1 MMKTKFMKKIVAIS
15 LVSVGIL
22 TLVACSSASSD
33 KSSSESVKVGIL
45 QYMEHESLTAAREGF
60 VAELEANGYK
70 EGEKLVLDYQNA
82 QGDQANLQTIS
93 EQLIDGNDIV
103 LAIATPAAQSLA
115 TVSTE
120 TPILFTAVTDPLS
133 ADLVESIEKPGGLL
147 TGTSDQAPIDKQV
160 ELLGQAVPDAK
171 TVGILY
177 TTSERNSEVQVEQ
190 AKELFEKAGYKVVV
204 KGITS
209 TNEVQDATTSLMK
222 DVDAIFV
229 PTDNTIASTMTLIGE
244 LSVEHQIPV
253 IGGST
258 DMVDEGGL
266 LTYGLGV
273 HQLLPVPRP
282 DLVVYGTTLIGI
294 ILIFMGCDI
303 FSKPT
308 KEMQLLE
315 NDERNIAITNAS
327 LANAYK
333 VTLTLLVLVLFALVF
348 MGYMSK
354 VVFFSIAGVIA
365 IGQITWVITARYL
378 DKNTS

>member
-1 MMKTKFMKKIVAIS
+1 
-15 LVSVGIL
+15 
-22 TLVACSSASSD
+22 
-33 KSSSESVKVGIL
+33 
-45 QYMEHESLTAAREGF
+45 
-60 VAELEANGYK
+60 K

-103 LAIATPAAQSLA
+103 LAIATPSAQSLA

-120 TPILFTAVTDPLS
+120 TPIVFTAVTDPLS

-190 AKELFEKAGYKVVV
+190 AKELLEKAGYKVVV

-209 TNEVQDATTSLMK
+209 SNEVQDATTSLMK
-222 DVDAIFV
+222 DVDALFI
-229 PTDNTIASTMTLIGE
+229 PTDNTVASTMTMIGE
-244 LSVEHQIPV
+244 LSVEHKVPV

-266 LTYGLGV
+266 LTYGTNYEALGRQTAKMAIKIIEGANV
-273 HQLLPVPRP
+273 SETAVEYPETVSLHVNEEMAQKL
-282 DLVVYGTTLIGI
+282 GI
-294 ILIFMGCDI
+294 DT
-303 FSKPT
+303 SK
-308 KEMQLLE
+308 
-315 NDERNIAITNAS
+315 
-327 LANAYK
+327 LA
-333 VTLTLLVLVLFALVF
+333 V
-348 MGYMSK
+348 SE
-354 VVFFSIAGVIA
+354 
-365 IGQITWVITARYL
+365 
-378 DKNTS
+378 

>member
-1 MMKTKFMKKIVAIS
+1 MYYKLVKKLATISVAS
-15 LVSVGIL
+15 MGLL
-22 TLVACSSASSD
+22 TLAACSSSSEQASSD
-33 KSSSESVKVGIL
+33 VVKVGVL

-103 LAIATPAAQSLA
+103 LAIATPSAQSLA

-120 TPILFTAVTDPLS
+120 TPIVFTAVTDPLS

-190 AKELFEKAGYKVVV
+190 AKELLEKAGYKVIV

-209 TNEVQDATTSLMK
+209 SNEVQDATTSLMK
-222 DVDAIFV
+222 DVDALFI
-229 PTDNTIASTMTLIGE
+229 PTDNTVASTMTMIGE
-244 LSVEHQIPV
+244 LSVEHKVPV

-266 LTYGLGV
+266 LTYGTNYEALGRQTAKMAIKIIEGANV
-273 HQLLPVPRP
+273 SETAVEYPETVSLHVNEEMAQKL
-282 DLVVYGTTLIGI
+282 GI
-294 ILIFMGCDI
+294 DT
-303 FSKPT
+303 SK
-308 KEMQLLE
+308 
-315 NDERNIAITNAS
+315 
-327 LANAYK
+327 LA
-333 VTLTLLVLVLFALVF
+333 V
-348 MGYMSK
+348 SE
-354 VVFFSIAGVIA
+354 
-365 IGQITWVITARYL
+365 
-378 DKNTS
+378 

>member
-1 MMKTKFMKKIVAIS
+1 MYYKLVKKLATISVAS
-15 LVSVGIL
+15 MGLL
-22 TLVACSSASSD
+22 TLAACSSSSEQASSD
-33 KSSSESVKVGIL
+33 VVKVGVL

-103 LAIATPAAQSLA
+103 LAIATPSAQSLA
-115 TVSTE
+115 TVSNE
-120 TPILFTAVTDPLS
+120 TPIVFTAVTDPLS
-133 ADLVESIEKPGGLL
+133 AGLVESIEKPGGLL

-190 AKELFEKAGYKVVV
+190 AKELLEKAGYKVVV

-209 TNEVQDATTSLMK
+209 SNEVQDATTSLMK
-222 DVDAIFV
+222 DVDALFI
-229 PTDNTIASTMTLIGE
+229 PTDNTVASTMTMIGE
-244 LSVEHQIPV
+244 LSEEHKVPV

-266 LTYGLGV
+266 LTYGTNYEALGRQTAKMAIKIIEGANV
-273 HQLLPVPRP
+273 SETAVEYPETVSLHVNEEMAQKL
-282 DLVVYGTTLIGI
+282 GI
-294 ILIFMGCDI
+294 DT
-303 FSKPT
+303 SK
-308 KEMQLLE
+308 
-315 NDERNIAITNAS
+315 
-327 LANAYK
+327 LA
-333 VTLTLLVLVLFALVF
+333 V
-348 MGYMSK
+348 SE
-354 VVFFSIAGVIA
+354 
-365 IGQITWVITARYL
+365 
-378 DKNTS
+378 

>member
-1 MMKTKFMKKIVAIS
+1 MYHKLVKKLATVSLASIS
-15 LVSVGIL
+15 AL
-22 TLVACSSASSD
+22 TLAACSSSSD
-33 KSSSESVKVGIL
+33 QASTETVKVGVL

-93 EQLIDGNDIV
+93 EQLIGGNDIV
-103 LAIATPAAQSLA
+103 LAIATPSAQSLA

-120 TPILFTAVTDPLS
+120 TPIVFTAVTDPLS

-147 TGTSDQAPIDKQV
+147 TGTSDQAPIDKQF

-190 AKELFEKAGYKVVV
+190 AKELLEKAGYKVVV

-222 DVDAIFV
+222 DVDALFI
-229 PTDNTIASTMTLIGE
+229 PTDNTVASTMTMIGE
-244 LSVEHQIPV
+244 LSVEHKVPV

-266 LTYGLGV
+266 LTYGTNYEALGRQTAKMAIKIIEGADV
-273 HQLLPVPRP
+273 SETAVEYPETVSLHVNEEMAQKL
-282 DLVVYGTTLIGI
+282 GI
-294 ILIFMGCDI
+294 D
-303 FSKPT
+303 T
-308 KEMQLLE
+308 
-315 NDERNIAITNAS
+315 
-327 LANAYK
+327 ANLS
-333 VTLTLLVLVLFALVF
+333 V
-348 MGYMSK
+348 SE
-354 VVFFSIAGVIA
+354 
-365 IGQITWVITARYL
+365 
-378 DKNTS
+378 

>member
-1 MMKTKFMKKIVAIS
+1 MYYKLVKKLATISVAS
-15 LVSVGIL
+15 MGLL
-22 TLVACSSASSD
+22 TLAACSSSSEQASSD
-33 KSSSESVKVGIL
+33 VVKVGVL

-103 LAIATPAAQSLA
+103 LAIATPSAQSLA

-120 TPILFTAVTDPLS
+120 TPIVFTAVTDPLS

-190 AKELFEKAGYKVVV
+190 AKELLEKAGYKVVV

-222 DVDAIFV
+222 DVDALFI
-229 PTDNTIASTMTLIGE
+229 PTDNTVASTMTMIGE
-244 LSVEHQIPV
+244 LSVEHKVPV

-266 LTYGLGV
+266 LTYGTNYEALGSQTAKMAIKIIEGANV
-273 HQLLPVPRP
+273 SETAVEYPETVSLHVNEEMAQKL
-282 DLVVYGTTLIGI
+282 GI
-294 ILIFMGCDI
+294 DT
-303 FSKPT
+303 SK
-308 KEMQLLE
+308 
-315 NDERNIAITNAS
+315 
-327 LANAYK
+327 LA
-333 VTLTLLVLVLFALVF
+333 V
-348 MGYMSK
+348 SE
-354 VVFFSIAGVIA
+354 
-365 IGQITWVITARYL
+365 
-378 DKNTS
+378 

>member
-1 MMKTKFMKKIVAIS
+1 MYNKLVKKLATVSLASIS
-15 LVSVGIL
+15 AL
-22 TLVACSSASSD
+22 TLAACSSSSD
-33 KSSSESVKVGIL
+33 QASTETVKVGVL

-60 VAELEANGYK
+60 VAELEASGYK

-93 EQLIDGNDIV
+93 EQLIGENDIV
-103 LAIATPAAQSLA
+103 LAIATPSAQSLA

-120 TPILFTAVTDPLS
+120 TPIVFTAVTDPLS

-177 TTSERNSEVQVEQ
+177 TTSERNSEVQVGQ
-190 AKELFEKAGYKVVV
+190 AKKLLEKAGYKVVV

-222 DVDAIFV
+222 DVDALFI
-229 PTDNTIASTMTLIGE
+229 PTDNSVASTMTMIGE
-244 LSVEHQIPV
+244 LSVEHKVPV

-266 LTYGLGV
+266 LTYGTNYEALGRQTAKMAIKIIEGAKV
-273 HQLLPVPRP
+273 SETAVEYPETVSLHVNEEMAKKL
-282 DLVVYGTTLIGI
+282 GI
-294 ILIFMGCDI
+294 DTA
-303 FSKPT
+303 K
-308 KEMQLLE
+308 
-315 NDERNIAITNAS
+315 
-327 LANAYK
+327 
-333 VTLTLLVLVLFALVF
+333 LTV
-348 MGYMSK
+348 SE
-354 VVFFSIAGVIA
+354 
-365 IGQITWVITARYL
+365 
-378 DKNTS
+378 

>member
-1 MMKTKFMKKIVAIS
+1 MYYKLVKKLATISVAS
-15 LVSVGIL
+15 MGLL
-22 TLVACSSASSD
+22 TLAACSSSSEQASSD
-33 KSSSESVKVGIL
+33 VVKVGVL

-60 VAELEANGYK
+60 VAELEENGYK

-103 LAIATPAAQSLA
+103 LAIATPSAQSLA

-120 TPILFTAVTDPLS
+120 TPIVFTAVTDPLS

-190 AKELFEKAGYKVVV
+190 AKELLEKAGYKVVV

-209 TNEVQDATTSLMK
+209 SNEVQDATTSLMK
-222 DVDAIFV
+222 DVDAVFV
-229 PTDNTIASTMTLIGE
+229 PTDNTVASTMTMIGE
-244 LSVEHQIPV
+244 LSVEHKVPV

-266 LTYGLGV
+266 LTYGTNYEALGRQTAKMAIKIIEGANV
-273 HQLLPVPRP
+273 SETAVEYPETVSLHVNEEMAQKL
-282 DLVVYGTTLIGI
+282 GI
-294 ILIFMGCDI
+294 DT
-303 FSKPT
+303 SK
-308 KEMQLLE
+308 
-315 NDERNIAITNAS
+315 
-327 LANAYK
+327 LA
-333 VTLTLLVLVLFALVF
+333 V
-348 MGYMSK
+348 SE
-354 VVFFSIAGVIA
+354 
-365 IGQITWVITARYL
+365 
-378 DKNTS
+378 

>member
-1 MMKTKFMKKIVAIS
+1 MMKTKFMKKIAAIS

-22 TLVACSSASSD
+22 TLVACSSSSSD
-33 KSSSESVKVGIL
+33 KSSSEAVKVGIL

-229 PTDNTIASTMTLIGE
+229 PTDNTIASTMTMIGE

-266 LTYGLGV
+266 LTYGTNYEALGRQTAKMAIKIIEGADV
-273 HQLLPVPRP
+273 SETAVEYPETVSLHVNEDIAKQL
-282 DLVVYGTTLIGI
+282 GI
-294 ILIFMGCDI
+294 DT
-303 FSKPT
+303 SK
-308 KEMQLLE
+308 L
-315 NDERNIAITNAS
+315 
-327 LANAYK
+327 
-333 VTLTLLVLVLFALVF
+333 
-348 MGYMSK
+348 
-354 VVFFSIAGVIA
+354 SI
-365 IGQITWVITARYL
+365 
-378 DKNTS
+378 SE

>member
-1 MMKTKFMKKIVAIS
+1 MYYRLVKKLATISVAS
-15 LVSVGIL
+15 MGLL
-22 TLVACSSASSD
+22 TLAACSSSSEQASSD
-33 KSSSESVKVGIL
+33 VVKVGVL

-103 LAIATPAAQSLA
+103 LAIATPSAQSLA

-120 TPILFTAVTDPLS
+120 TPIVFTAVTDPLS

-190 AKELFEKAGYKVVV
+190 AKELLEKAGYKVVV

-209 TNEVQDATTSLMK
+209 SNEVQDATTSLMK
-222 DVDAIFV
+222 DVDALFI
-229 PTDNTIASTMTLIGE
+229 PTDNTVASTMAMIGE
-244 LSVEHQIPV
+244 LSVEHKVPV

-266 LTYGLGV
+266 LTYGTNYEALGRQTAKMAIKIIEGANV
-273 HQLLPVPRP
+273 SETAVEYPETVSLHVNEEMAQKL
-282 DLVVYGTTLIGI
+282 GI
-294 ILIFMGCDI
+294 DT
-303 FSKPT
+303 SK
-308 KEMQLLE
+308 
-315 NDERNIAITNAS
+315 
-327 LANAYK
+327 LA
-333 VTLTLLVLVLFALVF
+333 V
-348 MGYMSK
+348 SE
-354 VVFFSIAGVIA
+354 
-365 IGQITWVITARYL
+365 
-378 DKNTS
+378 

>member
-1 MMKTKFMKKIVAIS
+1 MYYKLVKKLATISVAS
-15 LVSVGIL
+15 MGLL
-22 TLVACSSASSD
+22 TLAACSSSSEQASSD
-33 KSSSESVKVGIL
+33 VVKVGVL

-82 QGDQANLQTIS
+82 QGDQSNLQTIS

-103 LAIATPAAQSLA
+103 LAIATPSAQSLA

-120 TPILFTAVTDPLS
+120 TLIVFTAVTDPLS

-160 ELLGQAVPDAK
+160 ELLGQAVPAAK

-190 AKELFEKAGYKVVV
+190 AKELLEKAGYKVVV

-209 TNEVQDATTSLMK
+209 SNEVQDATTSLMK
-222 DVDAIFV
+222 DVDALFI
-229 PTDNTIASTMTLIGE
+229 PTDNTVASTMTMIGE
-244 LSVEHQIPV
+244 LSVEHKVPV

-266 LTYGLGV
+266 LTYGTNYEALGRQTAKMAIKIIEGANV
-273 HQLLPVPRP
+273 SETAVEYPETVSLHVNEEMAKKL
-282 DLVVYGTTLIGI
+282 GI
-294 ILIFMGCDI
+294 DT
-303 FSKPT
+303 SK
-308 KEMQLLE
+308 
-315 NDERNIAITNAS
+315 
-327 LANAYK
+327 LA
-333 VTLTLLVLVLFALVF
+333 V
-348 MGYMSK
+348 SE
-354 VVFFSIAGVIA
+354 
-365 IGQITWVITARYL
+365 
-378 DKNTS
+378 

>member
-1 MMKTKFMKKIVAIS
+1 MYYKLVKKLATISVAS
-15 LVSVGIL
+15 MGLL
-22 TLVACSSASSD
+22 TLAACSSSSEQASSD
-33 KSSSESVKVGIL
+33 VVKVGVL

-103 LAIATPAAQSLA
+103 LAIATPSAQSLA
-115 TVSTE
+115 SVSTE
-120 TPILFTAVTDPLS
+120 TPIVFTAVTDPLS

-190 AKELFEKAGYKVVV
+190 AKELLEKAGYKVVV

-222 DVDAIFV
+222 DVDALFI
-229 PTDNTIASTMTLIGE
+229 PTDNTVASTMTMIGE
-244 LSVEHQIPV
+244 LSVEHKVPV

-266 LTYGLGV
+266 LTYGTNYEALGRQTAKMAIKIIEGANV
-273 HQLLPVPRP
+273 SETAVEYPETVSLHVNEEMAQKL
-282 DLVVYGTTLIGI
+282 GI
-294 ILIFMGCDI
+294 DT
-303 FSKPT
+303 SK
-308 KEMQLLE
+308 
-315 NDERNIAITNAS
+315 
-327 LANAYK
+327 LA
-333 VTLTLLVLVLFALVF
+333 V
-348 MGYMSK
+348 SE
-354 VVFFSIAGVIA
+354 
-365 IGQITWVITARYL
+365 
-378 DKNTS
+378 

>member
-1 MMKTKFMKKIVAIS
+1 MYYKLVKKLATISVAS
-15 LVSVGIL
+15 MGLL
-22 TLVACSSASSD
+22 TLAACSSSSEQASSD
-33 KSSSESVKVGIL
+33 VVKVGVL

-82 QGDQANLQTIS
+82 QGDQSNLQTIS

-103 LAIATPAAQSLA
+103 LAIATPSAQSLA

-120 TPILFTAVTDPLS
+120 TPIVFTAVTDPLS

-190 AKELFEKAGYKVVV
+190 AKELLEKAGYKVVV

-222 DVDAIFV
+222 DVDALFI
-229 PTDNTIASTMTLIGE
+229 PTDNTVASTMTMIGE
-244 LSVEHQIPV
+244 LSVEHKVPV

-266 LTYGLGV
+266 LTYGTNYEALGRQTAKMAIKIIEGANV
-273 HQLLPVPRP
+273 SETAVEYPETVSLHVNEEMAQKL
-282 DLVVYGTTLIGI
+282 GI
-294 ILIFMGCDI
+294 DT
-303 FSKPT
+303 SK
-308 KEMQLLE
+308 
-315 NDERNIAITNAS
+315 
-327 LANAYK
+327 LA
-333 VTLTLLVLVLFALVF
+333 V
-348 MGYMSK
+348 SE
-354 VVFFSIAGVIA
+354 
-365 IGQITWVITARYL
+365 
-378 DKNTS
+378 

>member
-1 MMKTKFMKKIVAIS
+1 MYYKLVKKLATISVAS
-15 LVSVGIL
+15 MGLL
-22 TLVACSSASSD
+22 TLAACSSSSEQASSD
-33 KSSSESVKVGIL
+33 VVKVGVL
-45 QYMEHESLTAAREGF
+45 QYMEHESLTAARESF

-103 LAIATPAAQSLA
+103 LAIATPSAQSLA

-120 TPILFTAVTDPLS
+120 TPIVFTAVTDPLS

-190 AKELFEKAGYKVVV
+190 AKELLEKAGYKVVV

-209 TNEVQDATTSLMK
+209 SNEVQDATTSLMK
-222 DVDAIFV
+222 DVDALFI
-229 PTDNTIASTMTLIGE
+229 PTDNTVASTMTMIGE
-244 LSVEHQIPV
+244 LSVEHKVPV

-266 LTYGLGV
+266 LTYGTNYEALGRQTAKMAIKIIEGANV
-273 HQLLPVPRP
+273 SETAVEYPETVSLHVNEEMAQKL
-282 DLVVYGTTLIGI
+282 GI
-294 ILIFMGCDI
+294 DT
-303 FSKPT
+303 SK
-308 KEMQLLE
+308 
-315 NDERNIAITNAS
+315 
-327 LANAYK
+327 LA
-333 VTLTLLVLVLFALVF
+333 V
-348 MGYMSK
+348 SE
-354 VVFFSIAGVIA
+354 
-365 IGQITWVITARYL
+365 
-378 DKNTS
+378 

>member
-1 MMKTKFMKKIVAIS
+1 MG
-15 LVSVGIL
+15 LL
-22 TLVACSSASSD
+22 TLAACSSSSEQASSD
-33 KSSSESVKVGIL
+33 VVKVGVL

-103 LAIATPAAQSLA
+103 LAIATPSAQSLA

-120 TPILFTAVTDPLS
+120 TPIVFTAVTDPLS

-190 AKELFEKAGYKVVV
+190 AKELLEKAGYKVVV

-209 TNEVQDATTSLMK
+209 SNEVQDATTSLMK
-222 DVDAIFV
+222 DVDALFI
-229 PTDNTIASTMTLIGE
+229 PTDNTVASTMTMIGE
-244 LSVEHQIPV
+244 LSVEHKVPV

-266 LTYGLGV
+266 LTYGTNYEALGRQTAKMAIKIIEGANV
-273 HQLLPVPRP
+273 SETAVEYPETVSLHVNEEMAQKL
-282 DLVVYGTTLIGI
+282 GI
-294 ILIFMGCDI
+294 DT
-303 FSKPT
+303 SK
-308 KEMQLLE
+308 
-315 NDERNIAITNAS
+315 
-327 LANAYK
+327 LA
-333 VTLTLLVLVLFALVF
+333 V
-348 MGYMSK
+348 SE
-354 VVFFSIAGVIA
+354 
-365 IGQITWVITARYL
+365 
-378 DKNTS
+378 

>member
-1 MMKTKFMKKIVAIS
+1 MYYKLVKKLATISVAS
-15 LVSVGIL
+15 MGLL
-22 TLVACSSASSD
+22 TLATCSSSSEQASSD
-33 KSSSESVKVGIL
+33 VVKVGVL

-103 LAIATPAAQSLA
+103 LAIATPSAQSLA

-120 TPILFTAVTDPLS
+120 TPIVFTAVTDPLS

-147 TGTSDQAPIDKQV
+147 TGTSDQASIDKQV

-190 AKELFEKAGYKVVV
+190 AKELLEKAGYKVVV

-222 DVDAIFV
+222 DVDALFI
-229 PTDNTIASTMTLIGE
+229 PTDNTVASTMTMIGE
-244 LSVEHQIPV
+244 LSVEHKVPV

-266 LTYGLGV
+266 LTYGTNYEALGRQTAKMAIKIIEGANV
-273 HQLLPVPRP
+273 SETAVEYPETVSLHVNEEMAQKL
-282 DLVVYGTTLIGI
+282 GI
-294 ILIFMGCDI
+294 DT
-303 FSKPT
+303 SK
-308 KEMQLLE
+308 
-315 NDERNIAITNAS
+315 
-327 LANAYK
+327 LA
-333 VTLTLLVLVLFALVF
+333 V
-348 MGYMSK
+348 SE
-354 VVFFSIAGVIA
+354 
-365 IGQITWVITARYL
+365 
-378 DKNTS
+378 

>member
-1 MMKTKFMKKIVAIS
+1 MYYKLVKKLATISVAS
-15 LVSVGIL
+15 MGLL
-22 TLVACSSASSD
+22 TLAACSSSSEQASSD
-33 KSSSESVKVGIL
+33 VVKVGVL

-103 LAIATPAAQSLA
+103 LAIATPSAQSLA

-120 TPILFTAVTDPLS
+120 TPIVFTAVTDPLS

-190 AKELFEKAGYKVVV
+190 AKELLEKAGYKVVV

-209 TNEVQDATTSLMK
+209 SNEVQDATTSLMK
-222 DVDAIFV
+222 DVDALFI
-229 PTDNTIASTMTLIGE
+229 PTDNTVASTMTMIGE
-244 LSVEHQIPV
+244 LSVEHKVPV

-266 LTYGLGV
+266 LTYGTNYEALGRQTAKMAIKIIEGANV
-273 HQLLPVPRP
+273 SKTAVEYPETVSLHVNEEMAQKL
-282 DLVVYGTTLIGI
+282 GI
-294 ILIFMGCDI
+294 DT
-303 FSKPT
+303 SK
-308 KEMQLLE
+308 
-315 NDERNIAITNAS
+315 
-327 LANAYK
+327 LA
-333 VTLTLLVLVLFALVF
+333 V
-348 MGYMSK
+348 SE
-354 VVFFSIAGVIA
+354 
-365 IGQITWVITARYL
+365 
-378 DKNTS
+378 

>member
-1 MMKTKFMKKIVAIS
+1 MYYKLVKKLATISVAS
-15 LVSVGIL
+15 MCLL
-22 TLVACSSASSD
+22 TLAACSSSSEQASSD
-33 KSSSESVKVGIL
+33 VVKVGVL

-103 LAIATPAAQSLA
+103 LAIATPSAQSLA

-120 TPILFTAVTDPLS
+120 TPIVFTAVTDPLS

-190 AKELFEKAGYKVVV
+190 AKELLEKAGYKVVV

-209 TNEVQDATTSLMK
+209 SNEVQDATTSLMK
-222 DVDAIFV
+222 DVDALFI
-229 PTDNTIASTMTLIGE
+229 PTDNTVASTMTMIGE
-244 LSVEHQIPV
+244 LSVEHKVPV

-266 LTYGLGV
+266 LTYGTNYEALGRQTAKMAIKIIEGANV
-273 HQLLPVPRP
+273 SETAVEYPETVSLHVNEEMAQKL
-282 DLVVYGTTLIGI
+282 GI
-294 ILIFMGCDI
+294 DT
-303 FSKPT
+303 SK
-308 KEMQLLE
+308 
-315 NDERNIAITNAS
+315 
-327 LANAYK
+327 LA
-333 VTLTLLVLVLFALVF
+333 V
-348 MGYMSK
+348 SE
-354 VVFFSIAGVIA
+354 
-365 IGQITWVITARYL
+365 
-378 DKNTS
+378 

>member
-1 MMKTKFMKKIVAIS
+1 MKTKFMKKIAAIS

-22 TLVACSSASSD
+22 TLVACSSSSSD
-33 KSSSESVKVGIL
+33 KSSSETVKVGIL

-209 TNEVQDATTSLMK
+209 TNEVQDATKSLMK

-229 PTDNTIASTMTLIGE
+229 PTDNTIASTMTMIGE

-266 LTYGLGV
+266 LTYGTNYGALGRQTAKMAIKIIEGSDV
-273 HQLLPVPRP
+273 SETAVEYPETVSLHINEDIAKQL
-282 DLVVYGTTLIGI
+282 GI
-294 ILIFMGCDI
+294 DT
-303 FSKPT
+303 SK
-308 KEMQLLE
+308 L
-315 NDERNIAITNAS
+315 
-327 LANAYK
+327 
-333 VTLTLLVLVLFALVF
+333 
-348 MGYMSK
+348 
-354 VVFFSIAGVIA
+354 SI
-365 IGQITWVITARYL
+365 
-378 DKNTS
+378 SE

>member
-1 MMKTKFMKKIVAIS
+1 MG
-15 LVSVGIL
+15 LL
-22 TLVACSSASSD
+22 TLAACSSSSEQASSD
-33 KSSSESVKVGIL
+33 VVKVGVL

-103 LAIATPAAQSLA
+103 LAIATPSAQSLA

-120 TPILFTAVTDPLS
+120 TPIVFTAVTDPLS

-160 ELLGQAVPDAK
+160 KLLGQAVPDAK

-190 AKELFEKAGYKVVV
+190 AKELLEKAGYKVVV

-209 TNEVQDATTSLMK
+209 SNEVQDATTSLMK
-222 DVDAIFV
+222 DVDALFI
-229 PTDNTIASTMTLIGE
+229 PTDNTVASTMTMIGE
-244 LSVEHQIPV
+244 LSVEHKVPV

-266 LTYGLGV
+266 LTYGTNYEALGRQTAKMAIKIIEGANV
-273 HQLLPVPRP
+273 SEMAVEYPETVSLHVNEEMAQKL
-282 DLVVYGTTLIGI
+282 GI
-294 ILIFMGCDI
+294 DT
-303 FSKPT
+303 SK
-308 KEMQLLE
+308 
-315 NDERNIAITNAS
+315 
-327 LANAYK
+327 LA
-333 VTLTLLVLVLFALVF
+333 V
-348 MGYMSK
+348 SE
-354 VVFFSIAGVIA
+354 
-365 IGQITWVITARYL
+365 
-378 DKNTS
+378 

>member
-1 MMKTKFMKKIVAIS
+1 MYYKLVKKLATISVAS
-15 LVSVGIL
+15 MGLL
-22 TLVACSSASSD
+22 TLAACSSSSEQASSD
-33 KSSSESVKVGIL
+33 VVKVGVL

-70 EGEKLVLDYQNA
+70 EGEKVVLDYQNA

-103 LAIATPAAQSLA
+103 LAIATPSAQSLA

-120 TPILFTAVTDPLS
+120 TPIVFTAVTDPLS

-190 AKELFEKAGYKVVV
+190 AKELLEKAGYKVVV

-209 TNEVQDATTSLMK
+209 SNEVQDATTSLMK
-222 DVDAIFV
+222 DVDALFI
-229 PTDNTIASTMTLIGE
+229 PTDNTVASTMAMIGE
-244 LSVEHQIPV
+244 LSVEHKVPV

-266 LTYGLGV
+266 LTYGTNYEALGRQTAKMAINIIEGANV
-273 HQLLPVPRP
+273 SETAVEYPETVSLHVNEEMAQKL
-282 DLVVYGTTLIGI
+282 GI
-294 ILIFMGCDI
+294 DT
-303 FSKPT
+303 SK
-308 KEMQLLE
+308 
-315 NDERNIAITNAS
+315 
-327 LANAYK
+327 LA
-333 VTLTLLVLVLFALVF
+333 V
-348 MGYMSK
+348 SE
-354 VVFFSIAGVIA
+354 
-365 IGQITWVITARYL
+365 
-378 DKNTS
+378 

>member
-1 MMKTKFMKKIVAIS
+1 MYNRLVKKLATVSLASIS
-15 LVSVGIL
+15 AL
-22 TLVACSSASSD
+22 TLAACSSSSD
-33 KSSSESVKVGIL
+33 QASTETVKVGVL

-93 EQLIDGNDIV
+93 EQLIGGNDIV
-103 LAIATPAAQSLA
+103 LAIATPSAQSLA

-120 TPILFTAVTDPLS
+120 TPIVFTAVTDPLS

-160 ELLGQAVPDAK
+160 ELLGQAVPEAK

-190 AKELFEKAGYKVVV
+190 AKELLEKAGYKVVV

-209 TNEVQDATTSLMK
+209 SNEVQDATTSLMK
-222 DVDAIFV
+222 DVDALFI
-229 PTDNTIASTMTLIGE
+229 PTDNTVASTMTMIGE
-244 LSVEHQIPV
+244 LSVEHKVPV

-266 LTYGLGV
+266 LTYGTNYEALGRQTAKMAIKIIEGADV
-273 HQLLPVPRP
+273 SETAVEYPETVSLHVNEEMAQKL
-282 DLVVYGTTLIGI
+282 GI
-294 ILIFMGCDI
+294 D
-303 FSKPT
+303 T
-308 KEMQLLE
+308 
-315 NDERNIAITNAS
+315 
-327 LANAYK
+327 ANLS
-333 VTLTLLVLVLFALVF
+333 V
-348 MGYMSK
+348 SE
-354 VVFFSIAGVIA
+354 
-365 IGQITWVITARYL
+365 
-378 DKNTS
+378 

>member
-1 MMKTKFMKKIVAIS
+1 MYYKLVKKLATISVAS
-15 LVSVGIL
+15 MGLL
-22 TLVACSSASSD
+22 TLAACSSSSEQASSD
-33 KSSSESVKVGIL
+33 VVKVGVL

-103 LAIATPAAQSLA
+103 LAIATPSAQSLA

-120 TPILFTAVTDPLS
+120 TPIVFTAVTDPLS

-190 AKELFEKAGYKVVV
+190 AKELLEKAGYKVVV

-209 TNEVQDATTSLMK
+209 SNEVQDATTSLMK
-222 DVDAIFV
+222 DVDALFI
-229 PTDNTIASTMTLIGE
+229 PTDNTVASTMTMIGE
-244 LSVEHQIPV
+244 LSVEHKVPV

-266 LTYGLGV
+266 LTYGTNYEALGRQTAKMAIKIIEGANV
-273 HQLLPVPRP
+273 SETAVEYPETVSLHVIEEMAQKL
-282 DLVVYGTTLIGI
+282 GI
-294 ILIFMGCDI
+294 DT
-303 FSKPT
+303 SK
-308 KEMQLLE
+308 
-315 NDERNIAITNAS
+315 
-327 LANAYK
+327 LA
-333 VTLTLLVLVLFALVF
+333 V
-348 MGYMSK
+348 SE
-354 VVFFSIAGVIA
+354 
-365 IGQITWVITARYL
+365 
-378 DKNTS
+378 

>member
-1 MMKTKFMKKIVAIS
+1 MYYKLVKKLATISVAS
-15 LVSVGIL
+15 MGLL
-22 TLVACSSASSD
+22 TLVACSSSSEQASSD
-33 KSSSESVKVGIL
+33 VVKVGVL

-103 LAIATPAAQSLA
+103 LAIATPSAQSLA

-120 TPILFTAVTDPLS
+120 TPIVFTAVTDPLS

-190 AKELFEKAGYKVVV
+190 AKELLEKAGYKVVV

-209 TNEVQDATTSLMK
+209 SNEVQDATTSLMK
-222 DVDAIFV
+222 DVDALFI
-229 PTDNTIASTMTLIGE
+229 PTDNTVASTMTMIGE
-244 LSVEHQIPV
+244 LSVEHKVPV

-266 LTYGLGV
+266 LTYGTNYEALGRQTAKMAIKIIEGANV
-273 HQLLPVPRP
+273 SETAVEYPETVSLHVNEEIAQKL
-282 DLVVYGTTLIGI
+282 GI
-294 ILIFMGCDI
+294 DT
-303 FSKPT
+303 SK
-308 KEMQLLE
+308 
-315 NDERNIAITNAS
+315 
-327 LANAYK
+327 LA
-333 VTLTLLVLVLFALVF
+333 V
-348 MGYMSK
+348 SE
-354 VVFFSIAGVIA
+354 
-365 IGQITWVITARYL
+365 
-378 DKNTS
+378 

>member
-1 MMKTKFMKKIVAIS
+1 MYYKLVKKLATISVAS
-15 LVSVGIL
+15 MGLL
-22 TLVACSSASSD
+22 TLAACSSSSEQASSD
-33 KSSSESVKVGIL
+33 VVKVGVL

-103 LAIATPAAQSLA
+103 LAIATPSAQSLA

-120 TPILFTAVTDPLS
+120 TPIVFTAVTDPLS

-190 AKELFEKAGYKVVV
+190 AKELLEKAGYKVVV

-209 TNEVQDATTSLMK
+209 SNEVQDATTSLMK
-222 DVDAIFV
+222 DVDALFI
-229 PTDNTIASTMTLIGE
+229 PTDNTVASTMTMIGE
-244 LSVEHQIPV
+244 LSVEHKVPV

-266 LTYGLGV
+266 LTYGTNYVALGR
-273 HQLLPVPRP
+273 QTAKMAIKIIE
-282 DLVVYGTTLIGI
+282 GTNVSETAVEYPETVSLHVNEEMAQKLGI
-294 ILIFMGCDI
+294 DT
-303 FSKPT
+303 SK
-308 KEMQLLE
+308 
-315 NDERNIAITNAS
+315 
-327 LANAYK
+327 LA
-333 VTLTLLVLVLFALVF
+333 V
-348 MGYMSK
+348 SE
-354 VVFFSIAGVIA
+354 
-365 IGQITWVITARYL
+365 
-378 DKNTS
+378 

>member
-1 MMKTKFMKKIVAIS
+1 MYYKLVKKLATISVAS
-15 LVSVGIL
+15 MGLL
-22 TLVACSSASSD
+22 TLAACSSSSEQASSD
-33 KSSSESVKVGIL
+33 VVKVGVL

-103 LAIATPAAQSLA
+103 LAIATPSAQSLA

-120 TPILFTAVTDPLS
+120 TPIVFTAVTDPLS

-190 AKELFEKAGYKVVV
+190 AKELLEKAGYKVVV

-209 TNEVQDATTSLMK
+209 SNEVQDATTSLMK
-222 DVDAIFV
+222 DVDALFI
-229 PTDNTIASTMTLIGE
+229 PTDNTVASTMTMIGE
-244 LSVEHQIPV
+244 LSVEHKVPV

-266 LTYGLGV
+266 LTYGTNYEALGRQTAKMAIKIIKGAKV
-273 HQLLPVPRP
+273 SETAVEYPETVSLHVNEEIAKKL
-282 DLVVYGTTLIGI
+282 GI
-294 ILIFMGCDI
+294 DT
-303 FSKPT
+303 SKLSVS
-308 KEMQLLE
+308 E
-315 NDERNIAITNAS
+315 
-327 LANAYK
+327 
-333 VTLTLLVLVLFALVF
+333 
-348 MGYMSK
+348 
-354 VVFFSIAGVIA
+354 
-365 IGQITWVITARYL
+365 
-378 DKNTS
+378 

>member
-1 MMKTKFMKKIVAIS
+1 MYYKLVKKLATISVAS
-15 LVSVGIL
+15 MGLL
-22 TLVACSSASSD
+22 TLAACSSSSEQASSD
-33 KSSSESVKVGIL
+33 VVKVGVL

-103 LAIATPAAQSLA
+103 LAIATPSTQSLA

-120 TPILFTAVTDPLS
+120 TPIVFTAVTDPLS

-190 AKELFEKAGYKVVV
+190 AKELLEKAGYKVVV

-209 TNEVQDATTSLMK
+209 SNEVQDATTSLMK
-222 DVDAIFV
+222 DVDALFI
-229 PTDNTIASTMTLIGE
+229 PTDNTIASTMTMIGE
-244 LSVEHQIPV
+244 LSVEHKVPV

-266 LTYGLGV
+266 LTYGTNYEALGRQTAKMAIKIIEGANV
-273 HQLLPVPRP
+273 SETAVEYPETVSLHVNEEMAQKL
-282 DLVVYGTTLIGI
+282 GI
-294 ILIFMGCDI
+294 DT
-303 FSKPT
+303 SK
-308 KEMQLLE
+308 
-315 NDERNIAITNAS
+315 
-327 LANAYK
+327 LA
-333 VTLTLLVLVLFALVF
+333 V
-348 MGYMSK
+348 SE
-354 VVFFSIAGVIA
+354 
-365 IGQITWVITARYL
+365 
-378 DKNTS
+378 

>member
-1 MMKTKFMKKIVAIS
+1 MYYKLVKKLATISVAS
-15 LVSVGIL
+15 MGLL
-22 TLVACSSASSD
+22 TLAACSSSSEQASSD
-33 KSSSESVKVGIL
+33 VVKVGVL

-60 VAELEANGYK
+60 AAELEANGYK

-82 QGDQANLQTIS
+82 QGDQSNLQTIS

-103 LAIATPAAQSLA
+103 LAIATPSAQSLA

-120 TPILFTAVTDPLS
+120 TPIVFTAVTDPLS

-190 AKELFEKAGYKVVV
+190 AKELLEKAGYKVIV

-209 TNEVQDATTSLMK
+209 SNEVQDATTSLMK
-222 DVDAIFV
+222 DVDALFI
-229 PTDNTIASTMTLIGE
+229 PTDNTVASTMTMIGE
-244 LSVEHQIPV
+244 LSVEHKVPV

-266 LTYGLGV
+266 LTYGTNYEALGRQTAKMAIKIIEGANV
-273 HQLLPVPRP
+273 SETAVEYPETVSLHVNEEIAQKL
-282 DLVVYGTTLIGI
+282 GI
-294 ILIFMGCDI
+294 DT
-303 FSKPT
+303 SK
-308 KEMQLLE
+308 
-315 NDERNIAITNAS
+315 
-327 LANAYK
+327 LA
-333 VTLTLLVLVLFALVF
+333 V
-348 MGYMSK
+348 SE
-354 VVFFSIAGVIA
+354 
-365 IGQITWVITARYL
+365 
-378 DKNTS
+378 